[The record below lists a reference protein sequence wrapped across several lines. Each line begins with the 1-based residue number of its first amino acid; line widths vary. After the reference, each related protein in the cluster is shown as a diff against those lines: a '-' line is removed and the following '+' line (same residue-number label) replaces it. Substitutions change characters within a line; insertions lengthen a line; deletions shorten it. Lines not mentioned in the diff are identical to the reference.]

1 MKALTYEPYKN
12 KLAVRGDMKFESFI
26 KSLGGRWNSR
36 MKGGP
41 GWTIELDKE
50 DELVQLINS
59 ISKSEETPDN
69 EIDNDSDEDE
79 YNDNIASSSDNHKSV
94 EPTNTIQHDFV
105 PKMNTHEPR
114 MSRRDDYEPRRD
126 DYEPRRGE
134 YEPRRD
140 EYEPRRDEYEPRMS
154 RRDDYEPRMSRR
166 DDYEPRRG
174 EYEPRRGEYEPRRNE
189 YEPRRNEYEPRM
201 DDVESRMSI
210 RDESRVSRRVD
221 PRGTRVNR
229 DEMIN
234 NNRKNIEDRLRS
246 QYEIDSRVD
255 TYYKGFDV
263 KTKLPKNSN
272 FSKEESSDSD
282 VSDEDYDSDEITKL
296 QNSIET
302 LSKHMKHIRKRSRRK
317 KHSSRKE
324 RS

>member
-114 MSRRDDYEPRRD
+114 MSRR
-126 DYEPRRGE
+126 G
-134 YEPRRD
+134 
-140 EYEPRRDEYEPRMS
+140 
-154 RRDDYEPRMSRR
+154 
-166 DDYEPRRG
+166 DYEPRRG

>member
-114 MSRRDDYEPRRD
+114 MSRRDDYEPR
-126 DYEPRRGE
+126 
-134 YEPRRD
+134 
-140 EYEPRRDEYEPRMS
+140 MS
-154 RRDDYEPRMSRR
+154 RRG
-166 DDYEPRRG
+166 DYEPRRG